1 MTSIASAATPIAAS
15 ATPKARA
22 ATGGTRPLATGRA
35 LVRSMS
41 ASMSRSYQWLIAL
54 EPPETSAMASTVHT
68 TSSVPGQPSAASA
81 SEPIV
86 VMTISSMM
94 RGLSS
99 CQ

>member
-1 MTSIASAATPIAAS
+1 MPAADSTRPRPSAAI
-15 ATPKARA
+15 
-22 ATGGTRPLATGRA
+22 GGTRPLATGRA

-41 ASMSRSYQWLIAL
+41 ASMSRSYQWLMAL
-54 EPPETSAMASTVHT
+54 DPPDTSAMPSTVQAAT
-68 TSSVPGQPSAASA
+68 PLPGQPCAASA

-99 CQ
+99 SQ